1 MPYRKSFFF
10 DCGNKNGQNLSAP
23 VCPGH
28 CAPSELRFPA
38 VPVTQPV
45 FVLPFSEWE
54 QQWVGIPLGS
64 ALVLMDTHT
73 FLHKEAS
80 VCVREKKRDKL
91 YFKTWR
97 WVTHVEHY
105 K

>member
-1 MPYRKSFFF
+1 MLYRKSFFF

-38 VPVTQPV
+38 VPVTHPV

-54 QQWVGIPLGS
+54 QQ
-64 ALVLMDTHT
+64 
-73 FLHKEAS
+73 
-80 VCVREKKRDKL
+80 
-91 YFKTWR
+91 
-97 WVTHVEHY
+97 
-105 K
+105 